1 MKTLTLEDRKRMEQ
15 MWSGNASPVQIAAE
29 LGISLCTVY
38 TELKRGQ
45 RADTRTGEMAL
56 DQNFRPEY
64 NAERGE
70 KTYQSNLRKRGR
82 RPKNCEAPNC
92 GN

>member
-29 LGISLCTVY
+29 LGLILCTVY

-45 RADTRTGEMAL
+45 RADARTGEIAL
-56 DQNFRPEY
+56 DRNFRPEY
-64 NAERGE
+64 NAELGE

-82 RPKNCEAPNC
+82 RSKATPSVKGA
-92 GN
+92 